1 MKIAL
6 SRLPY
11 RRSEILIAV
20 FLMSGLIG
28 LLWLTRRGDYGARV
42 SIAAIEIFL
51 PLLMGIIAAGLL
63 ADDPALELLLTAPR
77 PTRYILV
84 DRILVV
90 LGLGV
95 IFGIAV
101 QLLTKTW
108 GIFLP
113 HEGISQAFIWISPLV
128 FYTGA
133 SSAVSLVRGHM
144 LDGVILCLVISGI
157 ALLSGQ
163 IIAASCQGSTLIAG
177 CWLAVLNPLMTS
189 SLPYDPLWPVNRVL
203 WFVLGVLLVGASL
216 LLAGHG
222 ERFFRD
228 TPVE

>member
-6 SRLPY
+6 SRLPH

-28 LLWLTRRGDYGARV
+28 LLWLSQRGNYGTRI
-42 SIAAIEIFL
+42 SIAAMEIFL

-63 ADDPALELLLTAPR
+63 ADDPVLELLLTAPR
-77 PTRYILV
+77 PTQYILV
-84 DRILVV
+84 DRIFVV
-90 LGLGV
+90 LGLGA
-95 IFGIAV
+95 ILGIAV
-101 QLLTKTW
+101 QLLTNTW

-113 HEGISQAFIWISPLV
+113 HEGINQAFIWISPLV

-133 SSAVSLVRGHM
+133 SSAVSLVRGRM
-144 LDGVILCLVISGI
+144 LDGVILCLVVSGA
-157 ALLSGQ
+157 ALLSGP
-163 IIAASCQGSTLIAG
+163 IIAASCQESLLIAG
-177 CWLAVLNPLMTS
+177 CWLAVFNPLMTS
-189 SLPYDPLWPVNRVL
+189 SLPYDPFWPVNRVL

-216 LLAGHG
+216 QLAGHG

>member
-1 MKIAL
+1 MKMAL
-6 SRLPY
+6 ARLPY

-20 FLMSGLIG
+20 LLMSGMIG
-28 LLWLTRRGDYGARV
+28 LLWLTRRGDSGTRI

-51 PLLMGIIAAGLL
+51 PTLMGIIAAGLL
-63 ADDPALELLLTAPR
+63 ADDPVLELLLTAPR
-77 PTRYILV
+77 PTQYILV
-84 DRILVV
+84 DRIIVV
-90 LGLGV
+90 LGFGA

-113 HEGISQAFIWISPLV
+113 HEGINQAFIWISPLV

-133 SSAVSLVRGHM
+133 SSAVSLVRGRM
-144 LDGVILCLVISGI
+144 LDGVMLCLVVSVA
-157 ALLSGQ
+157 ALLSGP
-163 IIAASCQGSTLIAG
+163 IIAASCQGSLLISG

-189 SLPYDPLWPVNRVL
+189 STPYAPFWPVNRVL

-216 LLAGHG
+216 FLAGNG

>member
-6 SRLPY
+6 YRLPH
-11 RRSEILIAV
+11 RRSEILVAV

-28 LLWLTRRGDYGARV
+28 LLWLTHRGGYGTRV

-51 PLLMGIIAAGLL
+51 PLLMGIIAAGLI

-77 PTRYILV
+77 PTQYILV
-84 DRILVV
+84 ERIIVV
-90 LGLGV
+90 LGIGV
-95 IFGIAV
+95 IFGLAV

-113 HEGISQAFIWISPLV
+113 HEGISQAFIWISPMV

-133 SSAVSLVRGHM
+133 SSAVSLVRGRM
-144 LDGVILCLVISGI
+144 LDGVILCLVVSGA
-157 ALLSGQ
+157 ALLSGP
-163 IIAASCQGSTLIAG
+163 IIAASCQESPLIAG
-177 CWLAVLNPLMTS
+177 CWLAVFNPLMTS
-189 SLPYDPLWPVNRVL
+189 SLPYDPFWPVNRVL

>member
-1 MKIAL
+1 MKFAVA
-6 SRLPY
+6 RLPS
-11 RRSEILIAV
+11 RRSEILIAGL
-20 FLMSGLIG
+20 LMSSLIG
-28 LLWLTRRGDYGARV
+28 LLWLTRRGEYGTRI
-42 SIAAIEIFL
+42 SIATIEIFL

-63 ADDPALELLLTAPR
+63 ADDPTLELLLTAPR
-77 PTRYILV
+77 PTPYILLE
-84 DRILVV
+84 RIIVV
-90 LGLGV
+90 LGLGA

-108 GIFLP
+108 GISLP
-113 HEGISQAFIWISPLV
+113 HEGINQAFIWISPLV

-133 SSAVSLVRGHM
+133 SSAVSLVRGRM

-163 IIAASCQGSTLIAG
+163 IIAAGCQGSTLIAG
-177 CWLAVLNPLMTS
+177 CWLTVFNPLMTS
-189 SLPYDPLWPVNRVL
+189 SLPYDPFWPVNRVL
-203 WFVLGVLLVGASL
+203 WFVLGALLVGASL